1 MVDAIGEESYSF
13 GHDRNGYGCAGIAMD
28 QANYYTILGVEEHAE
43 AQEIK
48 EAFRKLALK
57 YHPDRNQGDL
67 DAQGKMQRIN
77 EAYAVLSDHE
87 KRRQYDAMYRQFG
100 NAAQDRFRQ
109 TYSSQD
115 LFSGSDIQQIFEE
128 LSRVFGVRGF
138 NDIFNDIQKQADA
151 EFRMR
156 GSGLN
161 GKAYVFHRTW
171 SVTGSRNRSASLFGD
186 LAKKMLHKMTGLQL
200 PTRGKDIHDTI
211 MLNADDALR
220 GGPYAYYLAVKDK
233 KLVVKIPPGVKEG
246 QTIRLASMGDDG
258 QGGAPAGDLM
268 LKVKIHMSLSDRLKQ
283 YWTLFKGTS

>member
-1 MVDAIGEESYSF
+1 VD
-13 GHDRNGYGCAGIAMD
+13 
-28 QANYYTILGVEEHAE
+28 EHAE

-57 YHPDRNQGDL
+57 YHPDRNQGDVA
-67 DAQGKMQRIN
+67 AQGKMQRLN
-77 EAYAVLSDHE
+77 EAYAVLSDSE
-87 KRRQYDAMYRQFG
+87 KRRQYDVMYRQFG

-115 LFSGSDIQQIFEE
+115 LFRGSDIQQIFEE

-138 NDIFNDIQKQADA
+138 NDIFNDIQKQTGT

-161 GKAYVFHRTW
+161 GKVYVFQRSW
-171 SVTGSRNRSASLFGD
+171 SVPGQRNRSTSLFGD
-186 LAKKMLHKMTGLQL
+186 LAKKVVHKMTGIEL

-211 MLNADDALR
+211 TLNADDALR
-220 GGPYAYYLAVKDK
+220 GSPYAYYLAAKDK
-233 KLVVKIPPGVKEG
+233 KLVVKIPPGVKGG
-246 QTIRLASMGDDG
+246 QTIRLAGMGADG

-268 LKVKIHMSLSDRLKQ
+268 LKVKLRMSFSERLKQ
-283 YWTLFKGTS
+283 YWELLLKK

>member
-1 MVDAIGEESYSF
+1 
-13 GHDRNGYGCAGIAMD
+13 MD
-28 QANYYTILGVEEHAE
+28 QTNYYTILGVDEHAE
-43 AQEIK
+43 AQQIK

-67 DAQGKMQRIN
+67 EAQSKMQRIN
-77 EAYAVLSDHE
+77 EAYAVLSDPE

-138 NDIFNDIQKQADA
+138 NDIFNDIQKQAGTG
-151 EFRMR
+151 FGMR

-161 GKAYVFHRTW
+161 GKVYVFQRSW
-171 SVTGSRNRSASLFGD
+171 SAPGNRNRSASLLGD
-186 LAKKMLHKMTGLQL
+186 LAKKIVHKMTGIQL

-220 GGPYAYYLAVKDK
+220 GGPYAYYLAAKDK

-246 QTIRLASMGDDG
+246 QTVRLAGMGHDG
-258 QGGAPAGDLM
+258 QGGAMPGNLM
-268 LKVKIHMSLSDRLKQ
+268 LKVKIRMSFSERLKH
-283 YWTLFKGTS
+283 YWELFKSNQP

>member
-1 MVDAIGEESYSF
+1 
-13 GHDRNGYGCAGIAMD
+13 MD
-28 QANYYTILGVEEHAE
+28 QTNYYTILGVDEHAE

-67 DAQGKMQRIN
+67 EAQGKMQRIN
-77 EAYAVLSDHE
+77 EAYAVLSDSE

-100 NAAQDRFRQ
+100 DAAQDRFRQ
-109 TYSSQD
+109 SYSSQD

-138 NDIFNDIQKQADA
+138 NDIFNDIQKQAGA
-151 EFRMR
+151 EFHMR

-161 GKAYVFHRTW
+161 GKTYVFRSTW
-171 SVTGSRNRSASLFGD
+171 SVPGSRNRSASLFGD
-186 LAKKMLHKMTGLQL
+186 LAKKMVHKMTGIHL

-211 MLNADDALR
+211 VLNTDDTLR
-220 GGPYAYYLAVKDK
+220 GGPYAYYLAAKDK

-246 QTIRLASMGDDG
+246 QTIRLAGMGHDG
-258 QGGAPAGDLM
+258 QGGASSGDLM
-268 LKVKIHMSLSDRLKQ
+268 LKVKIRMSFSDRLKQ
-283 YWTLFKGTS
+283 YWASFKGIK